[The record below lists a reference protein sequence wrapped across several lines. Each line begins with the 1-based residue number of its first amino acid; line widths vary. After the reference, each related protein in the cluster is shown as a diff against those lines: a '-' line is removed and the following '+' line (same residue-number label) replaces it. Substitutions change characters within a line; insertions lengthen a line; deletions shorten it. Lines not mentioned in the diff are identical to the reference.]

1 MISINN
7 IRCEFQSNPLGLDNT
22 VPIFS
27 YEIFSQQS
35 SVFQQS
41 YRIMIAS
48 SKDNLTK
55 GIYDKWDSN
64 FVNSNETINIKYE
77 GEPLSSFDICYYQIS
92 IVTNKSEQNIVSK
105 ISNFGIGMQKPE
117 DWVAKWICLPNDN
130 NPRHI
135 DVDKRYGIPASY
147 FSKMFET
154 TKPVRHAR
162 LFATALGLYDFNINS
177 VKISDTAFT
186 PGWTDYNKTI
196 QYQTYNV
203 TSLLT
208 SGTNAIGAVLGEGW
222 YSGSVGPWGRNLYG
236 TQPSLLAQLYIIYED
251 NTVEI
256 IGTNDSWLT
265 TTGPILASDIIMGEY
280 FDARVFPANWQNAT
294 ILQAVTKDS
303 NSPSGGKIIAQ
314 IGSSVKDKL
323 SKIPTTVKK
332 DINGNWIFDMDQ
344 NMVGQTLIK
353 FNEPAGTIV
362 KMRFGEMLNQDGT
375 LYTENLRS
383 ALQTDYY
390 ICGGFGEELFRQHF
404 TFHGFRYVEISG
416 ITHEPK
422 IEDLEG
428 VVIYSDL
435 EDTGEFEC
443 SNQMINQL
451 YSNIKWGHRG
461 NFLDVPTDC
470 PQRDERLGWSGDSQV
485 FARTATYNM
494 DCQAFFHR
502 YLYNMLDAQDTNGG
516 FTDIVPRVR
525 DANNNLQLSA
535 GVTAWGDAGIIIPW
549 TCYLQYGDKRILSDN
564 YHAMKRHMECLK
576 NMSDNL
582 IRPDWGYGDWL
593 SIDDDTDKRLMG
605 TSYFAYVS
613 DLMVKI
619 STILDLK
626 IDSNYY
632 NNLSSNI
639 RAAYTKVFPIE
650 SHTSQTSLVLALR
663 FNMLSHNLIKI
674 ATDML
679 FQKIQSR
686 NNHLSTGFVGVSY
699 LLPTLT
705 DIGMT
710 NLAYTLFTNTT
721 YPSWGYS
728 VVNGATTIWERWNSY
743 TIENGFGDV
752 GMNSFNHY
760 AYGSVGEWMFKYAAG
775 IDVDEKNPGYKNIV
789 IKPHFDATLSF
800 INASYHS
807 IRGKIVVNWVYTS
820 SVCIDV
826 HVEIPANT
834 TADIILPGKNI
845 TVQSG
850 VYEYNINL

>member
-1 MISINN
+1 MVSITN
-7 IRCEFQSNPLGLDNT
+7 IKCDFLNNPLGLDNP
-22 VPIFS
+22 VPTFS
-27 YEIFSQQS
+27 YEISSQQS
-35 SVFQQS
+35 SVCQKS

-48 SKDNLTK
+48 SKDNLAK
-55 GIYDKWDSN
+55 GIFDKWDSN
-64 FVNSNETINIKYE
+64 LVNSNETINIKYE

-92 IVTNKSEQNIVSK
+92 IVTNKDEQCVLSA
-105 ISNFGIGMQKPE
+105 ISNFGMGIQQPQ
-117 DWVAKWICLPNDN
+117 DWKAKWICLPNN
-130 NPRHI
+130 SSIHN

-154 TKPVRHAR
+154 KKTVKHAR

-186 PGWTDYNKTI
+186 PGWTDYKKTI

-208 SGTNAIGAVLGEGW
+208 SGSNAIGAVLGEGW
-222 YSGSVGPWGRNLYG
+222 YTGNVAGWGRNLYG
-236 TQPSLLAQLYIIYED
+236 SQPSLLAQLYIVYED

-256 IGTNDSWLT
+256 IGTDDSWVT

-280 FDARVFPANWQNAT
+280 FDARIVPENWQNAT
-294 ILQAVTKDS
+294 ILQNVTTES
-303 NSPSGGKIIAQ
+303 NSPSGGKIISQ
-314 IGSSVKDKL
+314 IGTPVKDKL
-323 SKIPTTVKK
+323 SKMPTTVKM
-332 DINGNWIFDMDQ
+332 DIKGNWIFDMDQ
-344 NMVGQTLIK
+344 NMVGQTIMKL
-353 FNEPAGTIV
+353 NENAGTIV
-362 KMRFGEMLNQDGT
+362 KMRFGEMLNNDGT

-390 ICGGFGEELFRQHF
+390 ICGGFGEELFKQHF
-404 TFHGFRYVEISG
+404 TYHGFRYVEISG

-422 IEDLEG
+422 IDDLEG
-428 VVIYSDL
+428 IVIYSDL
-435 EDTGEFEC
+435 EDTGNFEC

-451 YSNIKWGHRG
+451 YSNIKWGNRG

-494 DCQAFFHR
+494 DCQTFFHR
-502 YLYNMLDAQDTNGG
+502 YLYNMLDAQDVNGG

-525 DANNNLQLSA
+525 DANNNLQLAA

-549 TCYLQYGDKRILSDN
+549 TCYLQYADKRILLDN
-564 YHAMKRHMECLK
+564 YHAMKLHIECLK

-582 IRPDWGYGDWL
+582 IRPDFGYGDWL

-613 DLMVKI
+613 DLMIKI
-619 STILDLK
+619 STVLNFK
-626 IDSNYY
+626 IDANYY
-632 NNLSSNI
+632 SNLSSDI
-639 RAAYTKVFPIE
+639 REAYTTVFPIE

-663 FNMLSHNLIKI
+663 FDMLSPDLRKIAQNMLSEKIK
-674 ATDML
+674 
-679 FQKIQSR
+679 SR

-699 LLPTLT
+699 LLPTLS
-705 DIGMT
+705 DIGLT

-775 IDVDEKNPGYKNIV
+775 IDVDEKSPGYKNII
-789 IKPHFDATLSF
+789 IKPHFDATLSY
-800 INASYHS
+800 INASYKS
-807 IRGKIVVNWVYTS
+807 IRGNIVVNWVYTS
-820 SVCIDV
+820 SDCIDI
-826 HVEIPANT
+826 HIEIPANT
-834 TADIILPGKNI
+834 TADIILPGKNVS
-845 TVQSG
+845 VQSG
-850 VYEYNINL
+850 IYDYNLKV